1 LALSI
6 SNRGSGTHNTGA
18 TSFTLSPTS
27 NFASGST
34 AVLCVAADNSS
45 SGGTTNDFTTV
56 TDTLGNTWTRQ
67 QNPVFDN
74 GAASAGVQGAI
85 YTSELTSALQTGTV
99 ITVNFGSSPVAKT
112 WTLTEVAPAAGKVA
126 RYRTGGTKAAGATG
140 TAATSGASA
149 SVNVG
154 EVLVNA
160 IFIEA
165 GTTQTCTGDSD
176 TTNGTWSTLQYAEIG
191 STTSGSC
198 IASQAKLQTTTAST
212 QTHDVTLGISSDYH
226 SAYAIIQEL
235 TVHTPLTA
243 SGGSVTVT
251 GTAATPK
258 AARAITASNSAIAVT
273 GTTAATVAGR
283 AVTASAGSYA
293 IIGTDATL
301 TYNENSGYT
310 IVADAGSVA
319 AAGTAATLVRSRL
332 VTASP
337 GALDVSGTSAGLVVS
352 RAMTSSAGSVTL
364 TGTAASL
371 SRVIVI
377 TASGGSIAVTGT
389 AAAFQR
395 SLSVVGAS
403 GAISIA
409 GTSVELRFNRAIQ
422 SAGGSVAVTGTAAT
436 LTYTPVGQN
445 SITCSAGAFALTGT
459 AASFLAARALSA
471 GVGSTTVTGVGAA
484 FSATA
489 APRSDPRPR
498 RHTRA
503 LGSPR
508 RIGSFGGP
516 RRIRR

>member
-6 SNRGSGTHNTGA
+6 TNRGTGTHNTGA
-18 TSFTLSPTS
+18 TSFTLSPAS

-34 AVLCVAADNSS
+34 AVLCVAADNSAA
-45 SGGTTNDFTTV
+45 GGTTNDFTTV

-74 GAASAGVQGAI
+74 GAASAGVQGTI

-126 RYRTGGTKAAGATG
+126 RYRTGGTKSAGATG
-140 TAATSGASA
+140 TAATSGATA

-154 EVLVNA
+154 EVLVAA

-176 TTNGTWSTLQYAEIG
+176 TTNGTWSTLQYTEIG

-226 SAYAIIQEL
+226 AAHVVLQEL

-243 SGGSVTVT
+243 SAGSVTVT
-251 GTAATPK
+251 GTAATPI
-258 AARAITASNSAIAVT
+258 AARATAASSGAVAVA
-273 GTTAATVAGR
+273 GTTAATTAGR
-283 AVTASAGSYA
+283 AVAASAGSYA
-293 IIGTDATL
+293 ITGTDATL
-301 TYNENSGYT
+301 TYNESSGYT
-310 IVADAGSVA
+310 IPADAGSVA
-319 AAGTAATLVRSRL
+319 VTGTAATLVRSRL
-332 VTASP
+332 VTASA
-337 GALDVSGTSAGLVVS
+337 GALDVGGTSAGLVVS
-352 RAMTSSAGSVTL
+352 RATTASAGSITL
-364 TGTAASL
+364 TGAAASL
-371 SRVIVI
+371 ARVIVA
-377 TASGGSIAVTGT
+377 TASSGSVAVTGT

-403 GAISIA
+403 GTISIA

-459 AASFLAARALSA
+459 AVAFLAARALSA
-471 GVGSTTVTGVGAA
+471 STGATTVTGLDAA
-484 FSATA
+484 LSAAVA
-489 APRSDPRPR
+489 ATPEPRQR
-498 RHTRA
+498 RHA
-503 LGSPR
+503 NAFGSPR
-508 RIGSFGGP
+508 RIGSFGGL